1 MTCHMLLIAKLQVLQ
16 TEFLHIKAAVS
27 DDTGRYVTFGIS

>member
-1 MTCHMLLIAKLQVLQ
+1 MLLIAKLQVLRA
-16 TEFLHIKAAVS
+16 ELVRIKAAVS